1 MGFTPDSV
9 STGARRLQ
17 RKTTGNRL
25 APLRSWPELRI
36 IGLRDKPDLLW
47 QDSAQT
53 FQRPAAEHRKA
64 ADVQL
69 SDHDLRQLDDAYLE
83 SLSEEQARALLSKAL
98 ADLKTARERLGQ
110 NPSNSSRPP
119 STRAPWEQGDEDERA
134 TGREAQSPPSGEDET
149 DTEPDSSS
157 DEDSPAKKRR
167 GTSRAA
173 SAKAGKPGRRKGAP
187 GHSRTQQLP
196 IDAEVP
202 HAPECCAGCAAA
214 LGESH
219 QSRAH
224 NARYEIE
231 LIRPGAGGNGL
242 VVQQTKH
249 LYFERLCACGHWTR
263 AEPGRCAED
272 ARWTVALSEWHLAGP
287 TLVSFICALS
297 LRMRLSRARVREF
310 LSDWLGL
317 SLSTAVINQCVHEAA
332 RAVEPVVEH
341 EILEAVRNVELLH
354 ADETAWKEHGKLLW
368 LWVFTCTTATLFIVG
383 RRTRAMVCGVLGEH
397 FDNWL
402 MSDGYS
408 VYRDFDQR
416 LRCLA
421 HIIRKAHGLEDSFDQ
436 PAQRFGSHVLGVI
449 ETIIEGVYAA
459 RGGAPPAEDLRAH
472 YAPLLEELFDA
483 CRRTADSAH
492 EPTRALA
499 RELLNDWD
507 TFWVVLDY
515 PEFPLTNNEAE
526 RALRHWVIARRI
538 GMGTRTPQ
546 GTRAFALLA
555 SVIETCR
562 KRSASPWSYLADAV
576 RQRRKGLA
584 APSLPAAA

>member
-1 MGFTPDSV
+1 
-9 STGARRLQ
+9 
-17 RKTTGNRL
+17 
-25 APLRSWPELRI
+25 
-36 IGLRDKPDLLW
+36 LW
-47 QDSAQT
+47 QDTAQSLGQS
-53 FQRPAAEHRKA
+53 FLERRKA
-64 ADVQL
+64 ADMQL
-69 SDHDLRQLDDAYLE
+69 SDHDLRQLDEAYLE
-83 SLSEEQARALLSKAL
+83 SLSEAQARALLSKAL

-110 NPSNSSRPP
+110 NPTNSSRPP
-119 STRAPWEQGDEDERA
+119 STRAPWEQVGADAPQIGQETSSAADEA
-134 TGREAQSPPSGEDET
+134 GEA
-149 DTEPDSSS
+149 DTAPDAGGV
-157 DEDSPAKKRR
+157 DDAPAKKSR
-167 GTSRAA
+167 TS
-173 SAKAGKPGRRKGAP
+173 SAEPGKPGRRKGAP
-187 GHSRTQQLP
+187 GHSRTQQLA
-196 IDAEVP
+196 IDAEVAHVP
-202 HAPECCAGCAAA
+202 ACCAGCAAA
-214 LGESH
+214 LDDSS

-231 LIRPGAGGNGL
+231 LTRPGADGNGL
-242 VVQQTKH
+242 VVRQTKH
-249 LYFERLCACGHWTR
+249 VYFERLCACGHWTR
-263 AEPGRCAED
+263 AEPGRCDEEGD
-272 ARWTVALSEWHLAGP
+272 WTVALSEWHLAGP

-297 LRMRLSRARVREF
+297 LRMRLSRARVREL

-317 SLSTAVINQCVHEAA
+317 SLSTATINQCVHEAA
-332 RAVEPVVEH
+332 RALEPVVEK

-368 LWVFTCTTATLFIVG
+368 LWVFTCTTATFFIVG
-383 RRTRAMVCGVLGEH
+383 RRTRAMVHRVLGEH

-408 VYRDFDQR
+408 VYRDVDQR

-421 HIIRKAHGLEDSFDQ
+421 HIIRKAHGLEDGFDQ

-449 ETIIEGVYAA
+449 ETVIDGVYAA
-459 RGGAPPAEDLRAH
+459 RGGAPPAADLRAH
-472 YAPLLEELFDA
+472 YAPLLNALFDA
-483 CRRTADSAH
+483 CRQAAESAH
-492 EPTRALA
+492 EPMRALG

-515 PEFPLTNNEAE
+515 PDFPLTNNEAE

-576 RQRRKGLA
+576 RERRKGLA
-584 APSLPAAA
+584 APPLPAAA